1 MKQFFDF
8 IFEKPKTMVSFE
20 ALIEQFNQQGE
31 KTGWTYIVVSTDI
44 AQQLNPGV
52 RLGYRVK
59 GKLDSY
65 ELKGNNILPMGNG
78 NFILPLN
85 ATMRK
90 ALRKH
95 VGEWIQAKLEVDHT
109 EVPISAD
116 LLDCLED
123 APEAKAFFLSLNKS
137 HRNYFSKWIED
148 AKTESTKAKRIQ
160 QTIIGCEMHM
170 DYGEMIRY
178 FREQEKKLKG

>member
-1 MKQFFDF
+1 MKVFFAF

-20 ALIEQFNQQGE
+20 ALIKQFNRQGE
-31 KTGWTYIVVSTDI
+31 KTGWTYIEISTDI
-44 AQQLNPGV
+44 AQELNPGV

-59 GKLDSY
+59 GKLDAY
-65 ELKGNNILPMGNG
+65 EIKGSSILPMGDG

-90 ALRKH
+90 ALLKH
-95 VGEWIQAKLEVDHT
+95 VGEWILAKIEVDHS

-123 APEAKAFFLSLNKS
+123 APEAKAFFLSLSKS
-137 HRNYFSKWIED
+137 HRNYFSKWIEG
-148 AKTESTKAKRIQ
+148 AKTENTKAKRIQ
-160 QTIIGCEMHM
+160 QTIMGCEMHM
-170 DYGEMIRY
+170 EYGEMIRY
-178 FREQEKKLKG
+178 FREQEKKLRS